1 MKPLEIIILLEVAAQ
16 ITQALCLIAV
26 LFTLRQ
32 MKRDA
37 Q

>member
-37 Q
+37 R